1 MPIDIIHLYFYFQKY
16 KKIFLNLLSGSI
28 ECELRKNKLETCTYP
43 QSFFYKI
50 RKEFI
55 K

>member
-16 KKIFLNLLSGSI
+16 KKIFLNLFSGSI
-28 ECELRKNKLETCTYP
+28 KFT
-43 QSFFYKI
+43 SI
-50 RKEFI
+50 RK